1 MSKYVNDIV
10 ASFLYIDSDIN
21 TELLLRQSAVKL
33 STESLK
39 LFGKNLIC
47 SARKV
52 ASSSYS
58 SSRNQLA
65 FNDFIQSF
73 FPEF

>member
-39 LFGKNLIC
+39 LFGKI
-47 SARKV
+47 SFARLEK
-52 ASSSYS
+52 
-58 SSRNQLA
+58 
-65 FNDFIQSF
+65 
-73 FPEF
+73 